1 MSQNKVE
8 SLLQFL
14 KEADR
19 LKTVERQ
26 TLIHSGGRQENSA
39 EHSWHLAMAVFVFH
53 SMTKSKADLLKC
65 LKMALFHDLVEVD
78 AGDTFVYGDQTVQSQ
93 KELAAIERLSGLL
106 PESIG
111 NDLKE
116 TWLEF
121 EEAQSP
127 EAKFVKALDRF
138 LPMFSNFLN
147 DGYSWK
153 KHGISLERVIAK
165 NRGPIEAGI
174 PELWKTTEK
183 MLSDFFARTET

>member
-1 MSQNKVE
+1 ME
-8 SLLQFL
+8 SLLNFL

-26 TLIHSGGRQENSA
+26 TLIHSGGRKENSA

-65 LKMALFHDLVEVD
+65 LKMAVFHDLVEVD
-78 AGDTFVYGDQTVQSQ
+78 AGDTFVYGDQATQNQ

-106 PESIG
+106 PDSIG
-111 NDLKE
+111 KDLKD

-121 EEAQSP
+121 EEAQTL

-138 LPMFSNFLN
+138 LPMYSNFLN
-147 DGYSWK
+147 QGYSWK
-153 KHGISLERVIAK
+153 NHGISAERVEAK

-174 PELWKTTEK
+174 PELWPVTEK
-183 MLSDFFARTET
+183 MLSDFFSASDP